1 MISSSSVK
9 DCVSCTLLH
18 LVKARLLINYINN
31 MHACSRFP
39 VCYFTKI
46 VSVQV
51 MVLML
56 QEKVFQIKKKICS
69 QSLDS
74 FLLYLLHY
82 MDAIACCLDIN
93 A

>member
-56 QEKVFQIKKKICS
+56 QEKVFQIKKKNL
-69 QSLDS
+69 QSIFGLIS
-74 FLLYLLHY
+74 VISVTLYGCYSVLP
-82 MDAIACCLDIN
+82 
-93 A
+93 

>member
-56 QEKVFQIKKKICS
+56 QEKVFQIKKKSAVNLWTHFCYICYIIWM
-69 QSLDS
+69 L
-74 FLLYLLHY
+74 
-82 MDAIACCLDIN
+82 
-93 A
+93 